1 MSQDN
6 TTKIAVLDNRMQN
19 IERKVDDLREQMS
32 AGFNDLSCKLDKYV
46 EEEIYEKDKKYTDK
60 RISLMEKIVYGTV
73 GLVLVAFVTAILNIV
88 YGK

>member
-1 MSQDN
+1 MDQDN

-32 AGFNDLSCKLDKYV
+32 AGFSDLSCKLDKYV

>member
-6 TTKIAVLDNRMQN
+6 TTKIAVLENTVQN
-19 IERKVDDLREQMS
+19 IERKVDDLGKQVS
-32 AGFNDLSCKLDKYV
+32 AGFDALSSKLDRYV

-73 GLVLVAFVTAILNIV
+73 SLVLIAVATTILNSV